1 MPESA
6 VQYAEPLLSVQVTA
20 SGTARTVI
28 LAGELDL
35 SVREQVE
42 AVAERLMAQQPEMLI
57 LDLSGLSFID
67 SSGVE
72 ALLRIHRHA
81 GARGVR
87 LVIVRGPD
95 HVHRVFSLC
104 GLADTLPFTGR
115 RA

>member
-1 MPESA
+1 MLESA
-6 VQYAEPLLSVQVTA
+6 VQYAEPFLSVQVTA

-28 LAGELDL
+28 LAGEFDL

-42 AVAERLMAQQPEMLI
+42 AVTERLMAQQPEMLI

-72 ALLRIHRHA
+72 ALLRIDRHA

-104 GLADTLPFTGR
+104 GLASTLPFAGGR
-115 RA
+115 A